1 MARQRSGPAAPGA
14 PEWPP
19 GAMRQFDR
27 SLPMALL
34 RAREAVMQKF
44 SPALREQG
52 LSPQQ
57 WRVIRALVEEDGLD
71 ASELS
76 QRCFLLLP
84 SLSRILQKLAQRGL
98 IERRPDAGDAR
109 RSLISLAGKG
119 RDLFET
125 LAPVNEARYAHI
137 TERFGYG
144 KLELLYELLDEL
156 VEKLDEGDEAG
167 NGSAAAADAACR

>member
-1 MARQRSGPAAPGA
+1 
-14 PEWPP
+14 
-19 GAMRQFDR
+19 MRQFNR

-57 WRVIRALVEEDGLD
+57 WRVIRALVEEEGLD
-71 ASELS
+71 ASELA

-84 SLSRILQKLAQRGL
+84 SLSRILQNLERRGL

-109 RSLISLAGKG
+109 RSLISLTAQG
-119 RDLFET
+119 RALFDR

-137 TERFGYG
+137 TQRFGYG

-156 VEKLDEGDEAG
+156 VEKLEAAEV
-167 NGSAAAADAACR
+167 SEETAADAAASDPARR